1 MIQKIKNSLLILAT
15 TLLTLGVPTASLS
28 GIAQAAT
35 CTGQT
40 NNINA
45 GANAGFGVDT
55 CDVQTTGGSQSI
67 ASVAKTAVNILS
79 LIVGIAAVIMI
90 IYGGLRYITSG
101 GDSGS
106 VGNAKNTIIYAIV
119 GLIIVALAQLIVHFV
134 LNAALQGNVDSG
146 TQ

>member
-1 MIQKIKNSLLILAT
+1 MIQKIKNSLIILAT
-15 TLLTLGVPTASLS
+15 TLLTLGVPAVSVS
-28 GIAQAAT
+28 GVAFAAT

-45 GANAGFGVDT
+45 GANAPFGTDT
-55 CDVQTTGGSQSI
+55 CDVQTSGGTQSL

-79 LIVGIAAVIMI
+79 LVVGIAAVIMI

-134 LNAALQGNVDSG
+134 LNAALSGNVDTG